1 MTVCIALII
10 NTNQTDIR
18 SAKLNI
24 IKCPVLAVI
33 RASDKLRC
41 SGVLTRDSFNRTTS
55 ESNDKDNAESKG
67 NVRNDRSSHR

>member
-1 MTVCIALII
+1 MTICIDLII
-10 NTNQTDIR
+10 NTNQKDKR

-24 IKCPVLAVI
+24 IKVPVLGVI

-55 ESNDKDNAESKG
+55 
-67 NVRNDRSSHR
+67 

>member
-1 MTVCIALII
+1 MNGDCFRSVILAYCI
-10 NTNQTDIR
+10 
-18 SAKLNI
+18 KV
-24 IKCPVLAVI
+24 PVLAVI

-41 SGVLTRDSFNRTTS
+41 GGVLTRDSFNRTTS